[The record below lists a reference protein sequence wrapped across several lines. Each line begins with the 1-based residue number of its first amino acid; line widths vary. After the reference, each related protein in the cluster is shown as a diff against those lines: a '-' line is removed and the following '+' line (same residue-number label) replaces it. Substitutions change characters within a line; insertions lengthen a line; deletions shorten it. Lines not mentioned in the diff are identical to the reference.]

1 MGRYDDLL
9 YQLIRKNLRSSFEKH
24 PEKEFESQINKYN
37 DVPADYVDF
46 IREIG
51 YGEIGEDYF
60 MLYNSLISPSDIYAP
75 DKANKLRHILF
86 LGDDFSGRC
95 IGFEKSGMWELV
107 EVDENQKI
115 NFLNIT
121 FEEYVRG
128 KIAKYINY
136 LDN

>member
-9 YQLIRKNLRSSFEKH
+9 YQLIKKNLRGSFEKL
-24 PEKEFESQINKYN
+24 PEKEFESQINKYGN
-37 DVPADYVDF
+37 VPDDYVDF

-51 YGEIGEDYF
+51 CGEIGEDYF
-60 MLYNSLISPSDIYAP
+60 MLYNGLISPSDIYDP
-75 DKANKLRHILF
+75 DKADELRYILF

-95 IGFEKSGMWELV
+95 VGFENSGSWELI
-107 EVDENQKI
+107 EVDENQRI

-121 FEEYVRG
+121 FEEYVRT